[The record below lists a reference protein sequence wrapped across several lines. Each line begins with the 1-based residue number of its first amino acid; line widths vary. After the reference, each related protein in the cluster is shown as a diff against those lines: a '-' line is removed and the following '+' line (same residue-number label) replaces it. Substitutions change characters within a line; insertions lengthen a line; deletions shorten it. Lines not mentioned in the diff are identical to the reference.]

1 MKQVL
6 ILIVVLLGFTVAN
19 AQYKVGDIYNQD
31 GLKGLVVKVDE
42 SGQHGLIMS
51 LDKFTGKW
59 SSDKKAKFETNAF
72 YEDDGEKNMK
82 AVESYLAETGNTWD
96 LFPYYEWCRNK
107 GEGWYAPAID
117 EMKAIIATI
126 NGSVGKYDKD
136 VYKKYDTIL
145 KNNGGD
151 GLYGSV
157 ELPMGG
163 KKPLTMLTST
173 EGNAGKVWFAG
184 CKVSNPFSAPEMA
197 MVEYKKNWAKNMGSR
212 AVHKF

>member
-1 MKQVL
+1 MKKVL
-6 ILIVVLLGFTVAN
+6 IFLIAILGYSITN

-59 SSDKKAKFETNAF
+59 YSDKKAKFETNAF

-82 AVESYLAETGNTWD
+82 AVESYLAETGNTWA

-107 GEGWYAPAID
+107 GEGWYAPAIE

-136 VYKKYDTIL
+136 IYKKYDNII
-145 KNNGGD
+145 KKNGGD
-151 GLYGSV
+151 GLYGSLRMV
-157 ELPMGG
+157 KG
-163 KKPLTMLTST
+163 KLPLTMLTST
-173 EGNAGKVWFAG
+173 EGNSGKVWFAI
-184 CKVSNPFSAPEMA
+184 CNVSPFAAPEITMI
-197 MVEYKKNWAKNMGSR
+197 EYKKNWAKNMGSR